1 MITDEIHSSITPIRL
16 ASISTCY
23 YFGHGRTRTSPTM
36 VGCTL
41 QKYENSPGCINL
53 CENDFE
59 GVISAV
65 KPESNN
71 SPARAVLGS
80 PEVTVC
86 ILLSMLVQ
94 VTVPPALTVIGVG
107 EYDLSP
113 SVGCSLHYQDL
124 ICFCIVRRALWSMFC
139 FHCHSMI
146 VKTRMHNRG
155 CYSSIWICFL

>member
-1 MITDEIHSSITPIRL
+1 
-16 ASISTCY
+16 
-23 YFGHGRTRTSPTM
+23 M

-71 SPARAVLGS
+71 SPAWAVLCS
-80 PEVTVC
+80 PEVTVS

-94 VTVPPALTVIGVG
+94 VTVLPALTVIGVG

-113 SVGCSLHYQDL
+113 V
-124 ICFCIVRRALWSMFC
+124 
-139 FHCHSMI
+139 
-146 VKTRMHNRG
+146 
-155 CYSSIWICFL
+155 